1 MAIQNNNNKYKDLTR
16 VSLGISGVL
25 LGATAIAGGVL
36 ISQPT
41 LADTPSTTKTTDVSV
56 SVSSV
61 CNLTS
66 DVTSAHTAEIT
77 PGLDFE
83 DNIGT
88 TDMTA
93 TCNDGNGYAIYAV
106 GFTGD
111 AIGQTNSTKLV
122 GTGGTIDT
130 RDYDASYKDTSY
142 WSMQLT
148 AGTGADA
155 ATIEN
160 SYNSYKAIPAT
171 YTKVA
176 SKASA
181 TSATPTTAFSTT
193 YGAYAVTSQTA
204 GDYSGKVKY
213 ILVHPGSNQP
223 GTYTIAF
230 SANGGTG
237 TMASQTGLTNYEDQ
251 TINTMSGITAPSGYQ
266 FAGWC
271 NNQQSGASA
280 TNPQTTC
287 SGTTYNDNGTVP
299 ASTVNANGTL
309 TLYAFWKVI
318 PGPCDDIESEYC
330 MQDVS
335 KWASS
340 LTTGNP
346 VTAVDARDGSTYTV
360 GKLAD
365 GNIWMLDNLAL
376 DLTDSDILDSLSSAN
391 TNIDSNNESAILT
404 SLKSGNR
411 SAGNQYATTGLVNW
425 TSSYS
430 FSQPMVNLTN
440 KDVVP
445 TDATSTAGGYKV
457 GGYYNYCA
465 ASAGSYCYGDGTSFG
480 TSSGNATSSICP
492 AGWRMPTGDT
502 SGEFQALYNNSS
514 YNTYANYRAALHL
527 PLSGYFVS
535 GSPGDQGSNG
545 NFWSSTRYSGSGIY
559 RLYLGTSSVNPAG
572 NYSRNYGLSLRCVAE

>member
-1 MAIQNNNNKYKDLTR
+1 MGIHNKNNKDNELTR

-41 LADTPSTTKTTDVSV
+41 LADTTKTTDVSV

-66 DVTSAHTAEIT
+66 DVSEAHTAEIT

-83 DNIGT
+83 SNIGT
-88 TDMTA
+88 TNMTA

-122 GTGGTIDT
+122 GAGGTIDT
-130 RDYDASYKDTSY
+130 RDYDASYDSTSY
-142 WSMQLT
+142 WSMKLT
-148 AGTGADA
+148 AGTGTDA

-160 SYNSYKAIPAT
+160 SYDTYKAIPAS

-230 SANGGTG
+230 NANGGSGEMT
-237 TMASQTGLTNYEDQ
+237 SQTGLLNYEDQ

-271 NNQQSGASA
+271 NNQESGTSA

-287 SGTTYNDNGTVP
+287 SGTTYNDAGTVP
-299 ASTVNANGTL
+299 ANTVNANGTL
-309 TLYAFWKVI
+309 TLYAFWSVI
-318 PGPCDDIESEYC
+318 PRTY
-330 MQDVS
+330 MQDLTATQCQEQ
-335 KWASS
+335 ASDQAI
-340 LTTGNP
+340 T
-346 VTAVDARDGSTYTV
+346 VYDRRDGSDYTVRYINNACWMTQNLRITGTISATDSNFTGSDFNTMAGGDLRGSAYTYTDAQSH
-360 GKLAD
+360 LAD
-365 GNIWMLDNLAL
+365 S
-376 DLTDSDILDSLSSAN
+376 TDVEASA
-391 TNIDSNNESAILT
+391 SAT
-404 SLKSGNR
+404 G
-411 SAGNQYATTGLVNW
+411 GPYTTDQLGAW
-425 TSSYS
+425 
-430 FSQPMVNLTN
+430 
-440 KDVVP
+440 
-445 TDATSTAGGYKV
+445 
-457 GGYYNYCA
+457 YNYCA
-465 ASAGSYCYGDGTSFG
+465 ASAGQVCSQTQMD
-480 TSSGNATSSICP
+480 ATQDICP
-492 AGWRMPTGDT
+492 AGWKLPT
-502 SGEFQALYNNSS
+502 
-514 YNTYANYRAALHL
+514 YNTTPGNFSGITGSATTADTNANKFTPIYG
-527 PLSGYFVS
+527 GYY
-535 GSPGDQGSNG
+535 SNG
-545 NFWSSTRYSGSGIY
+545 SLVDATTYGYWWSSTARNASGQ
-559 RLYLGTSSVNPAG
+559 
-572 NYSRNYGLSLRCVAE
+572 YGLRYDNGSLRTYSNLTRLGFYVRCMRSS

>member
-1 MAIQNNNNKYKDLTR
+1 MGNHEVQSAER
-16 VSLGISGVL
+16 VSFAVFGGLMATTLLSG
-25 LGATAIAGGVL
+25 AILSNIKV
-36 ISQPT
+36 S
-41 LADTPSTTKTTDVSV
+41 ADTTKTTDVSV

-66 DVTSAHTAEIT
+66 NVSEAHTAEIT

-299 ASTVNANGTL
+299 ANTVNANSTL
-309 TLYAFWKVI
+309 TLYAIWQEVPSMQSMTSAKLAELMPNTGDATII
-318 PGPCDDIESEYC
+318 PDVRDD
-330 MQDVS
+330 Q
-335 KWASS
+335 
-340 LTTGNP
+340 N
-346 VTAVDARDGSTYTV
+346 YTIA
-360 GKLAD
+360 KLAD
-365 GNIWMLDNLAL
+365 GKYWMVENLNLAGGAAL
-376 DLTDSDILDSLSSAN
+376 SAADTDVTSDYISSFSTSNNLTKTDNTIVLPASSTSGFDTENYSYVYNTGNKTSTCTSPGCYSYYSWDAATLGSSRGIATDNQNAEQSICPKNWKLPTTYNGTDSDTNPTDFRGLMMALGGFNTVQTYNSSTNPTGATMYGKISASPYNFLLAGLYYNGSFYSGGSYGYYWSATSYSNSSSARN
-391 TNIDSNNESAILT
+391 LRFDSSNVYSASNYGGRT
-404 SLKSGNR
+404 YG
-411 SAGNQYATTGLVNW
+411 
-425 TSSYS
+425 
-430 FSQPMVNLTN
+430 FSVRCL
-440 KDVVP
+440 
-445 TDATSTAGGYKV
+445 
-457 GGYYNYCA
+457 
-465 ASAGSYCYGDGTSFG
+465 F
-480 TSSGNATSSICP
+480 
-492 AGWRMPTGDT
+492 
-502 SGEFQALYNNSS
+502 
-514 YNTYANYRAALHL
+514 
-527 PLSGYFVS
+527 S
-535 GSPGDQGSNG
+535 GS
-545 NFWSSTRYSGSGIY
+545 
-559 RLYLGTSSVNPAG
+559 
-572 NYSRNYGLSLRCVAE
+572 